1 MSYAAAF
8 AGLKVIDLSGGVAGP
23 SCAMFL
29 AQHGADVIKVETP
42 HNGGDWSR
50 ILGRRYEDH
59 SAYSLFGTL
68 GKRSI
73 ALDLKSPEGKQV
85 LWRLL
90 RGADVFIEGFRPGT
104 IQRHGFGY
112 EDVSARE
119 PQIIYYSVSGF
130 GQAGPLAERP
140 AMDPVLQ
147 AFIGIVDENRGEHDN
162 HPHRIAISLI
172 DMYSGLL
179 GFQAIATSLYARR
192 QEKRGRFVEL
202 SLMHGGAMLSVI
214 RLMAQYLEHG
224 MAQRTSMP
232 NGVFTTVDGQLN
244 ITMVRPRDWPLF
256 CEALEMPALLDDPRF
271 VTHAARGENLDEL
284 YGIVRPLIAGKA
296 TAWLAERLTARGIM
310 NGKVNTYREFL
321 LEQQVT
327 AAGIISWL
335 EQPGVPEPV
344 PMPNIPGLP
353 PFESGTR
360 RAHAPT
366 LGEHTREVLAQHDY
380 SEAEI
385 AALLER
391 KVVSAGAVDGEA

>member
-1 MSYAAAF
+1 MSYNAAF

-50 ILGRRYEDH
+50 ILGRRYQDH

-73 ALDLKSPEGKQV
+73 ALDLKTEEGKQV

-90 RGADVFIEGFRPGT
+90 RGADVFLEGFRPGT
-104 IQRHGFGY
+104 IQRYGFGY
-112 EDVSARE
+112 DAVSERE
-119 PQIIYYSVSGF
+119 PQIIYYSISGF
-130 GQAGPLAERP
+130 GQTGPLAERP

-147 AFIGIVDENRGEHDN
+147 AMTGIVDENRGEHDN

-192 QEKRGRFVEL
+192 EDRQKRGRFVEL

-214 RLMAQYLEHG
+214 RLMAQDLEHG
-224 MAQRTSMP
+224 KAQRTSMP
-232 NGVFTTVDGQLN
+232 NGVYTTADGQLN
-244 ITMVRPRDWPLF
+244 ITMVRPSDWPLF
-256 CEALEMPALLDDPRF
+256 CAAIDQPALLDDPRF
-271 VTHAARGENLDEL
+271 ATHTARGDNLDEL
-284 YGIVRPLIAGKA
+284 YTVVRPVIAEQE
-296 TAWLAERLTARGIM
+296 TEWLAARLTERGIM

-321 LEQQVT
+321 QEEQVT
-327 AAGIISWL
+327 ASGIMAWL
-335 EQPGVPEPV
+335 DQPGVPEPV

-353 PFESGTR
+353 PFESGTK
-360 RAHAPT
+360 RAHAPR
-366 LGEHTREVLAQHDY
+366 LGEHTREVLAQHGY
-380 SEAEI
+380 SPAEI
-385 AALLER
+385 AGLLER
-391 KVVSAGAVDGEA
+391 KVVSAQ

>member
-1 MSYAAAF
+1 MSYDAAF

-50 ILGRRYEDH
+50 ILGRRYQDH

-68 GKRSI
+68 GKRSL
-73 ALDLKSPEGKQV
+73 ALDLKTEEGKQI

-104 IQRHGFGY
+104 IRRYGFGY
-112 EDVSARE
+112 EAVSERE
-119 PQIIYYSVSGF
+119 PQIIYYSISGF
-130 GQAGPLAERP
+130 GQTGPLAERP

-147 AFIGIVDENRGEHDN
+147 AMTGIVDENRGEHDN

-192 QEKRGRFVEL
+192 EQKQKRGRFVEL

-214 RLMAQYLEHG
+214 RLIAQYLEHG
-224 MAQRTSMP
+224 KAQRTSMP
-232 NGVFTTVDGQLN
+232 NAVYTTADGQLN
-244 ITMVRPRDWPLF
+244 ITMVRPSDWPPF
-256 CEALEMPALLDDPRF
+256 CEAIDQPGLLDDPRF
-271 VTHAARGENLDEL
+271 ATHTARAENLDAL
-284 YGIVRPLIAGKA
+284 YAVVRPVIADLK
-296 TAWLAERLTARGIM
+296 TDWLAARLTERGIM
-310 NGKVNTYREFL
+310 NGKVNSYREFL
-321 LEQQVT
+321 QEAQV
-327 AAGIISWL
+327 AASEIVSWL

-366 LGEHTREVLAQHDY
+366 VGEHTREVLGEYGY
-380 SEAEI
+380 SPAEI

-391 KVVSAGAVDGEA
+391 KVVSAPDR